1 MKNISALRV
10 EYRSQLLD
18 EKRMSDIPIEE
29 FNRWFSV
36 AKHSGIVEPNAM
48 TLATATLA
56 GKPSA
61 RVVLLKDVT
70 SDGFVFFTN
79 YESRK
84 GKELFENPLASVVFD
99 WHEIA
104 RQVRVEGTVEKI
116 PTKESEAYFVSRP
129 RASQLGAWVSAQ
141 SSVIENRQRLD
152 ALKNVYEKQFK
163 NRDITRPEYWGG
175 YLLRPSVIEFWQ
187 GNENRLHDRIIYI
200 QTNNGWIKKRLAP

>member
-10 EYRSQLLD
+10 EYRPQLLD

-116 PTKESEAYFVSRP
+116 PAKESEAYFVSRP